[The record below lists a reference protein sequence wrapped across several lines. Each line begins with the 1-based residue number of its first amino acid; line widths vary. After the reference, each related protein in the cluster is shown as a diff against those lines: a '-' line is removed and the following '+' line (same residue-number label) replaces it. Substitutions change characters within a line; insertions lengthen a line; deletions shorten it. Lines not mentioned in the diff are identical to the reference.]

1 MIETLQIGAYRGVSH
16 PLLMRLAYTIRS
28 VDMTSL
34 IRRIKNGVTASEYL
48 TEKENHLRDKWSWFK
63 LTNKNT
69 DEQNQEYLILSLVSR
84 KVSRERIIADLMS
97 GNHPMSRNNLS
108 DEAKQFAWSEEKIE
122 RAILEHEKD
131 IEHLEGLIAVFKGY

>member
-1 MIETLQIGAYRGVSH
+1 
-16 PLLMRLAYTIRS
+16 
-28 VDMTSL
+28 MTSL